1 MRYADA
7 EHPNPPS
14 SSSTMPTPP
23 RAPTSPSPE
32 SYAVIGGEGFVG
44 GALVTALL
52 AKHGPSRVASLGPT
66 QRRHSPA
73 EYRFFRTDITSPES
87 VAQALRASGATTV
100 FHTASP
106 HASATSDV
114 LRAVNVDGTRSVVE
128 ACRAAPGVRKLVLTS
143 SMTVVYER
151 GVALRNVDERM
162 PGIEGD
168 EEVATYAGTKAKAE
182 QLVLEA
188 NGKDGLL
195 TCALRLGGIIG
206 PGDRQVLPGW
216 INVYKAGQHVFQMGD
231 NLHLFD
237 FVTLK
242 NVVHAHLLAADKLGA
257 APLDADELEVR
268 LPPVAA
274 TVGRRQL
281 PTSRHPEAVDPLD
294 PPEYDEPPLPAARNR
309 WNQFYDDSP
318 STSPSSLSV
327 AGQALTITNGEP
339 VPLWSLGRAIWH
351 AYAPEQRY
359 RAWLPLVFPGAVG
372 MLYAAGCEWV
382 GWARGKRPEEC
393 GVNRAYMAYV
403 LDDMYFDIERARRLL
418 GYEPVESLEEG
429 IRSGVEWYK
438 ADEARQREEERSR
451 TEEGSGHNSRKA
463 Q

>member
-1 MRYADA
+1 M
-7 EHPNPPS
+7 PSPP
-14 SSSTMPTPP
+14 PPP
-23 RAPTSPSPE
+23 RPTTAPPE

-44 GALVTALL
+44 GALVSALL
-52 AKHGPSRVASLGPT
+52 GLHGPSRVASLGPT
-66 QRRHSPA
+66 QRRHSPST
-73 EYRFFRTDITSPES
+73 YRFFHTDITSPS
-87 VAQALRASGATTV
+87 SIARALRDSGATTV

-106 HASATSDV
+106 HAQATSAV
-114 LRAVNVDGTRSVVE
+114 WRAVNVDGTRCVVE
-128 ACRAAPGVRKLVLTS
+128 ACRAAPGVTKLVLTS

-257 APLDADELEVR
+257 PPLDPAQLETR

-281 PTSRHPEAVDPLD
+281 PTSRHPDAVDPLD

-309 WNQFYDDSP
+309 WNQFYAPSCVSP
-318 STSPSSLSV
+318 EEGLLSV

-351 AYAPEQRY
+351 AYDPAQRY
-359 RAWLPLVFPGAVG
+359 RSWLPLVFPGAVG

-438 ADEARQREEERSR
+438 ADEERQREQSR
-451 TEEGSGHNSRKA
+451 NKA
-463 Q
+463 RQ